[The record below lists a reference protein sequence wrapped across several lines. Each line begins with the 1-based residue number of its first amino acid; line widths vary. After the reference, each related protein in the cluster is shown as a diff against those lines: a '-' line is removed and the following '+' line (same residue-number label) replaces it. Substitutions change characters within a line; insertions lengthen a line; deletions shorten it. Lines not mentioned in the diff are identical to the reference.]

1 MILVPSLETAT
12 RDALRD
18 MAAATGQVFDVMT
31 GARRHGERMHAEH
44 KRRLDQ
50 AWHKARA
57 IGETFAGLGLRHELA
72 HHASA
77 YALDAGQRAILTLDT
92 LRERGNNDA
101 LHKALGSPPVL
112 AYEYDLIIDG
122 ADLPRPVNY
131 MLMRI
136 RAPEGCTTQDAKR
149 PFMIIDPR
157 AGHGAG
163 IGGFKSDSEVGVALK
178 AGNPVY
184 FVTFRPEPEPGQT
197 IGDVTE
203 AEAAFVAE
211 ILRRHPE
218 SPKPVIV
225 GNCQGGWASLLLA
238 ATNPDLVGPLVM
250 NGAPV
255 AAWSGHIGNS
265 TMRYNGG
272 FVGGALPA
280 LMLSDLGGGK
290 FDGAHLVLNFEML
303 NPGRNYFAKYAD
315 LYANVDES
323 HGEFLKFERWWGGF
337 HFMNENEIRWIVEQL
352 FVGNKLA
359 RGEARL
365 PGGRMLDIKAVTSPI
380 VVFASW
386 GDNITPPPQAL
397 NWITDLYADE
407 TEIRV
412 RGQRIVYMIH
422 EKVGHLGIFVS
433 SSVARREHAEMAST
447 LKTIEALA
455 PGLYEMTITEQEGS
469 EQEGTGENG
478 DGPHYLVDLHE
489 RTMADLR
496 AISEDR
502 THEAGF
508 AAVSYISEQN
518 ARAYETIL
526 RPAVRAMVT
535 PPVAERLTEAHPSR
549 LSRKVFSD
557 ANPFMSWVGPAAVQ
571 VLQRRQRSA
580 SDNPFLAL
588 ERWWA
593 EAITQGIDAWRD
605 WRDVVQETSFLA
617 IWGFPL
623 AQRLGRQ
630 MIERSAETTQ
640 GTGAGD
646 PRDLPEVRAA
656 LRRVAQGSYA
666 DGVIR
671 ILLLLAE
678 SRGGVR
684 QDRLARS
691 QEVLTQR
698 EPFAALGPEQR
709 EAILR
714 KQSLIVEFARDK
726 AMASLPA
733 LLPERAD
740 RQKALDTA
748 LYIAGARADMAP
760 ATLACLDAIIAVLGL
775 STPAPAPKLRS
786 VAR

>member
-1 MILVPSLETAT
+1 
-12 RDALRD
+12 
-18 MAAATGQVFDVMT
+18 
-31 GARRHGERMHAEH
+31 
-44 KRRLDQ
+44 
-50 AWHKARA
+50 
-57 IGETFAGLGLRHELA
+57 
-72 HHASA
+72 
-77 YALDAGQRAILTLDT
+77 
-92 LRERGNNDA
+92 
-101 LHKALGSPPVL
+101 
-112 AYEYDLIIDG
+112 
-122 ADLPRPVNY
+122 LP
-131 MLMRI
+131 
-136 RAPEGCTTQDAKR
+136 
-149 PFMIIDPR
+149 
-157 AGHGAG
+157 
-163 IGGFKSDSEVGVALK
+163 
-178 AGNPVY
+178 
-184 FVTFRPEPEPGQT
+184 
-197 IGDVTE
+197 
-203 AEAAFVAE
+203 
-211 ILRRHPE
+211 
-218 SPKPVIV
+218 
-225 GNCQGGWASLLLA
+225 GGWASLLLA

-455 PGLYEMTITEQEGS
+455 PGLYEMTITEQEGP

-623 AQRLGRQ
+623 P
-630 MIERSAETTQ
+630 S
-640 GTGAGD
+640 
-646 PRDLPEVRAA
+646 VWAA
-656 LRRVAQGSYA
+656 R
-666 DGVIR
+666 
-671 ILLLLAE
+671 
-678 SRGGVR
+678 
-684 QDRLARS
+684 
-691 QEVLTQR
+691 
-698 EPFAALGPEQR
+698 
-709 EAILR
+709 
-714 KQSLIVEFARDK
+714 
-726 AMASLPA
+726 
-733 LLPERAD
+733 
-740 RQKALDTA
+740 
-748 LYIAGARADMAP
+748 
-760 ATLACLDAIIAVLGL
+760 
-775 STPAPAPKLRS
+775 
-786 VAR
+786 